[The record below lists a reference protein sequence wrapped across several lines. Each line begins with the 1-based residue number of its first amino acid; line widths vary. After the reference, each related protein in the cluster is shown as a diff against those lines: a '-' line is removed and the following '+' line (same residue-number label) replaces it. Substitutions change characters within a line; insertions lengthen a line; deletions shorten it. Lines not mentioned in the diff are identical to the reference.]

1 MDRIPMREGRAM
13 NMSERTKL
21 RWQQLARGLV
31 LLLLLALT
39 FVARCHN
46 RDSVFHHNGV
56 YFTDGDCYSR
66 MTRAKMVTEGHW
78 IIHHHDFENWPQGI
92 TPHTT
97 APLDWLIVGLK
108 PVVDVVFK
116 IGGERFAPEYRTQSL
131 DVAGALISPLLG
143 VLTAAWL
150 WWWAGRM
157 RVPYRAAMVLLF
169 ALSPMAVHGTVLGR
183 PDHQSLLM
191 FLLAVALGCE
201 LRLMRSEDDPRKVRR
216 AWSIATVAAWGFALW
231 VSLYE
236 PLMLLLPVSITHL
249 VLERKKLLASRRA
262 KKLAALLGFLVLIFL
277 VEGWRAEVPAPEMRA
292 SLARWSAGIG
302 ELRHL
307 NPADALLWEWLGL
320 LVVLAPVLLC
330 LEAREDRRGLA
341 LLSGVVLLFGLT
353 VWQLRWGYF
362 LLLAFAMSVP
372 WMLRAFRNTRVAW
385 IAFAVGLLPIGMSWS
400 RTLHPPAQAAEDM
413 AWRQLSQAR
422 LRTIA
427 ATMKGGPRTGFLAP
441 WWMSPQLA
449 YWSGQ
454 PGIAGSS
461 HQSLP
466 GTLDT
471 ARFYVSAD
479 VASAGDILRK
489 RQVGWVVADDAS
501 FDIEQRTR
509 LLAVTNSELVLGV
522 RAPEEPLAY
531 ILAEHPRQAPG
542 YLSEVRPGELGLV
555 LDFAPK
561 EGRTVENQ
569 GMRIYATRMH
579 RLYRVLPEAP

>member
-1 MDRIPMREGRAM
+1 
-13 NMSERTKL
+13 MSMTESAKL
-21 RWQQLARGLV
+21 RWQKLLRGVV

-39 FVARCHN
+39 LIARCHN
-46 RDSVFHHNGV
+46 RSAVFHHSGV
-56 YFTDGDCYSR
+56 YFVDGDCYSR
-66 MTRAKMVTEGHW
+66 MTRAKMVSEGRW

-97 APLDWLIVGLK
+97 APLDWIIVGLK
-108 PVVDVVFK
+108 SVVDVAFK
-116 IGGERFAPEYRTQSL
+116 IGGPGFAPDYRTQSL
-131 DVAGALISPLLG
+131 DIAGALVSPLLG

-157 RVPYRAAMVLLF
+157 RVPFREAMVLLF
-169 ALSPMAVHGTVLGR
+169 ALSPIAVHGTVLGR
-183 PDHQSLLM
+183 PDHQSLLI

-201 LRLMRSEDDPRKVRR
+201 LRLMRSEDDSRKVRR
-216 AWSIATVAAWGFALW
+216 SWSIATVGAWGIALW

-236 PLMLLLPVSITHL
+236 PLMLLLPVTITHF
-249 VLERKKLLASRRA
+249 VLERKRLLTSRRA
-262 KKLAALLGFLVLIFL
+262 KKSILLLGFLVGIFL
-277 VEGWRAEVPAPEMRA
+277 LEGWRAKMPAPELRE
-292 SLARWSAGIG
+292 SLARWSEGIG

-307 NPADALLWEWLGL
+307 NPADALLWQWLGL
-320 LVVLAPVLLC
+320 LALLAPVLLC
-330 LEAREDRRGLA
+330 LEAREDRRGVA
-341 LLSGVVLLFGLT
+341 LLAGVVLLFGLT

-362 LLLAFAMSVP
+362 LLLAFAMSLP
-372 WMLRAFRNTRVAW
+372 WMLRAFRNTKMAW
-385 IAFAVGLLPIGMSWS
+385 IAFSVGLLPLGMSWS
-400 RTLHPPAQAAEDM
+400 RTLHPTEKAAEDQ

-427 ATMKGGPRTGFLAP
+427 VKMRAGPRMGFLAP

-454 PGIAGSS
+454 PGVAGTS

-466 GTLDT
+466 GTLDA

-479 VASAGDILRK
+479 EAKAADILRK
-489 RQVGWVVADDAS
+489 RQVGWVIADDAS
-501 FDIEQRTR
+501 FDIVQTDR

-542 YLSEVRPGELGLV
+542 FLSEVRPEELGLV
-555 LDFAPK
+555 IDLAPK
-561 EGRTVENQ
+561 GGRTIENQ
-569 GMRIYATRMH
+569 GMRIYATQMH
-579 RLYRVLPEAP
+579 RLYRVLPEIP